1 MGSRVWPTTWS
12 TAATTCVV
20 DATHPF
26 AAQIT
31 GNAVA
36 ACARAG
42 VPLVRLQRP
51 GWTRHPLAGEFT
63 WVDDV
68 ESARV
73 AAEGLGVRPF
83 LTTGRQQL
91 DTFAVWDDRYVL
103 ARVVDPPDWDVPA
116 GWEVLRAR
124 GPYPYAAERDLLESR
139 AVDVL
144 LTKDSGGALTEAKLG
159 AAHDL
164 GVPVVV
170 VRRPPV
176 PTGSASSRRWGSRPG
191 HGGHGG
197 QGGHRGGRRET
208 SLTAYALAY
217 VREVTADLQQRARW
231 ERLLPGVA
239 VLRRYD
245 RVWLRGDVLGGITV
259 SAYLIP
265 QVMAYAEVAGLPAIT
280 GLWAALRASR
290 LRPARLVAAAVGGAR
305 VDDGPDDRGRRRRH
319 RRGCGRRSIA
329 PGDGRPACH
338 GCRRHLRRSL
348 GRCGSGSSQSCCP
361 SRCSSATWPA
371 SQRS

>member
-1 MGSRVWPTTWS
+1 MHVLVLGGTREARDLAARLVERGDSVVSSLAGRVSAPALPVGEVRTGGFGGVEGL
-12 TAATTCVV
+12 ADHLGDRRYDVVV

-116 GWEVLRAR
+116 SWEVLRAR

-176 PTGSASSRRWGSRPG
+176 P
-191 HGGHGG
+191 
-197 QGGHRGGRRET
+197 E
-208 SLTAYALAY
+208 
-217 VREVTADLQQRARW
+217 
-231 ERLLPGVA
+231 
-239 VLRRYD
+239 
-245 RVWLRGDVLGGITV
+245 
-259 SAYLIP
+259 
-265 QVMAYAEVAGLPAIT
+265 
-280 GLWAALRASR
+280 
-290 LRPARLVAAAVGGAR
+290 GAR
-305 VDDGPDDRGRRRRH
+305 VVETV
-319 RRGCGRRSIA
+319 
-329 PGDGRPACH
+329 GDVIRAIGAIGAIGANGANGAVDANH
-338 GCRRHLRRSL
+338 
-348 GRCGSGSSQSCCP
+348 
-361 SRCSSATWPA
+361 A
-371 SQRS
+371 